1 MSPKTVVIDPSS
13 EEKKLEEM
21 SKQLNELKKA
31 YEDQLEKINQINE
44 KKTEMSEILSPVL
57 QQLQS
62 KFTVEEVQQFLSFSL
77 LKQ

>member
-1 MSPKTVVIDPSS
+1 VSPKTVVIDPSS